1 MRKMSHRDNSRMLKS
16 ENIVKELLLKAVEIG
31 RQPLEE
37 YESKRIIAT
46 VGVPVMIAVGLKSIY
61 ADIC

>member
-1 MRKMSHRDNSRMLKS
+1 MLKS

-31 RQPLEE
+31 RQTLEE
-37 YESKRIIAT
+37 YESKHIIAT
-46 VGVPVMIAVGLKSIY
+46 VGVPVMKAVGLKSIY

>member
-1 MRKMSHRDNSRMLKS
+1 MLKS

-31 RQPLEE
+31 RQTLEE

>member
-1 MRKMSHRDNSRMLKS
+1 MTKMSHRDNSRMLKS

-31 RQPLEE
+31 RQTLEE
-37 YESKRIIAT
+37 YESKHIIAT
-46 VGVPVMIAVGLKSIY
+46 VGVPVMKAVGLKSIY